1 MLIALNLLY
10 LIPGVVGG
18 TETYATS
25 LIHALART
33 DDDNEYVVF
42 VNQGAAD
49 LDITPGDNFR
59 RVVCPFIALRR
70 IVRYSWEQA
79 VLPIQLR
86 REAPDLVHSLGYV
99 APLAARGPHVVTV
112 HDLNYLGH
120 RGRRTAAGRR
130 AFRFFVEQTVKRADH
145 IITISN
151 FSRGEI
157 VRNLAVDESKIT
169 VIHEAG
175 HELNGTGSAA
185 TSVQS
190 IHSPLPTPYVM
201 AFSSLSAHKNI
212 ARLIA
217 AFGMISHR
225 VPHSLILVGHLPE
238 NPVVRAEI
246 EKTGSDRVRFTGYLP
261 DDEVRSLLQQSSLF
275 AFPSLYEGFGIPI
288 LDAQHAGVPV
298 ACSDVAS
305 LPEVAGEGA
314 RLFDPLSAESIAD
327 ALSACLLDMDL
338 REKLVRKGCE
348 NAARFSWDKV
358 ARETLAVY
366 TATAS

>member
-25 LIHALART
+25 LIHALAKA
-33 DDDNEYVVF
+33 DGDNEYVVF
-42 VNQGAAD
+42 VNKGAAD
-49 LDITPGDNFR
+49 LDVTPGENFR

-79 VLPIQLR
+79 VLPFQLR

-99 APLAARGPHVVTV
+99 APLAARGPHVVSV

-145 IITISN
+145 IITISD

-157 VRNLAVDESKIT
+157 VKNLAVDEKKIS
-169 VIHEAG
+169 VIHLAG
-175 HELNGTGSAA
+175 RETNGTQSAMTTA
-185 TSVQS
+185 SS
-190 IHSPLPTPYVM
+190 IHSPLPTPYIM

-212 ARLIA
+212 ARLVA
-217 AFGMISHR
+217 AFGTISHL
-225 VPHSLILVGHLPE
+225 VPHSLVLVGHLPE
-238 NPVVRAEI
+238 NPVFRTEI
-246 EKTGSDRVRFTGYLP
+246 EKAGSDRVRFTGYLP
-261 DDEVRSLLQQSSLF
+261 DDEVQSLIQHASLF
-275 AFPSLYEGFGIPI
+275 AFPSLYEGFGMPI

-298 ACSDVAS
+298 ACSAVAA

-314 RLFDPLSAESIAD
+314 YLFDPYSVESIAN
-327 ALSACLLDMDL
+327 ALSVCLLDMNL
-338 REKLVRKGCE
+338 REKLVKKGCE
-348 NAARFSWDKV
+348 NAARFSWRKV

-366 TATAS
+366 SATAS